1 MAAAAGL
8 LADLGKLQSKQ
19 QANTDA
25 MLRLVDATAAAVEAR
40 AAASASSEAAT
51 AAKANA
57 SAIATTEA
65 ILPKLADQH
74 KTYHAAVSKFTKLA
88 DRAFHEGPPL
98 PVRPHLQLD
107 AAAVDELAALHLYRE
122 GRPRAAAK
130 LLEEAG
136 LAELAAF
143 LEGGYEGLR
152 ALQEVLAA
160 VAARRDLGPAC
171 RWAEVH
177 REGLRALGSSLE
189 FQLARL
195 QFLSLLQPQSPP
207 PQPPG
212 SSNGQEGQ
220 DRVSEGNGDEDD
232 FPYAAA
238 LAFARERLAPFLSPS
253 PSATSPCL
261 ARAAKPEQVQAL
273 MGCLLYAG
281 RLERSP
287 YRALL
292 GPSLWQDAMETL
304 HRDGCRLLGLPSESP
319 LSVCYRA
326 AACALGPL
334 EKMRR
339 VVESSRGDWDGLAE
353 LPGEIELI
361 PSLRF
366 HSVFSCPVTRELAS
380 PANPP
385 VALKCGHVLCRNSI
399 ARLTQRGGD
408 HSSGGGGRLKCPTC
422 PTEQSAEDAREL
434 YF

>member
-1 MAAAAGL
+1 M
-8 LADLGKLQSKQ
+8 
-19 QANTDA
+19 
-25 MLRLVDATAAAVEAR
+25 
-40 AAASASSEAAT
+40 
-51 AAKANA
+51 
-57 SAIATTEA
+57 
-65 ILPKLADQH
+65 
-74 KTYHAAVSKFTKLA
+74 
-88 DRAFHEGPPL
+88 
-98 PVRPHLQLD
+98 RPHLQLD

-136 LAELAAF
+136 LAEVAAS
-143 LEGGYEGLR
+143 LEGGYEDLR

-160 VAARRDLGPAC
+160 MAARGDLGPAW
-171 RWAEVH
+171 RWAEAH

-207 PQPPG
+207 PPPPPSG

-220 DRVSEGNGDEDD
+220 DRESRGDGDGDEDD

-238 LAFARERLAPFLSPS
+238 LAFARERLASFLSPS
-253 PSATSPCL
+253 PSAATSPSP
-261 ARAAKPEQVQAL
+261 ARAAKPEEVQAL

-292 GPSLWQDAMETL
+292 GPGLWQDAMETL

-326 AACALGPL
+326 AARALGPL

-353 LPGEIELI
+353 LPGEIELG

-385 VALKCGHVLCRNSI
+385 VALKCGHVLCRNSM

-408 HSSGGGGRLKCPTC
+408 HRGGGGGGGRLKCPTC